1 MFDILLFAG
10 TEEGRTL
17 AGFLKNCGR
26 DVLVLTATRYG
37 ADRIEP
43 GVNLTVEEGRL
54 DESEMADVIRSRAA
68 AEAVVVDATHPYA
81 VQASENIRKACRET
95 GRTYLRIYRESTLRP
110 DSSDV
115 LVSSPAEAA
124 VWLKEHPEG
133 KVLLTTG
140 SKELPEFTSVPG
152 FPERFYARILP
163 MTSNLEICEQLSL
176 PPSHLICM
184 QGPFSEEMN
193 IALIRQT
200 GASVLVT
207 KDTGTAGGFNEKK
220 TAADKCGCRLLIIG
234 RPSQEQGISESECL
248 EILKNK
254 FPDLS
259 LAEKK
264 QEAIDAADKADRRIA
279 VIGIGMGSRDCR
291 TMTQEAAEYCRH
303 ADLLIGAGRMLEA
316 VAAPG
321 QRTVKEYRPE
331 EVSRLI
337 REDTKSRQIAV
348 LLSGDVGF
356 FSGAKKLLRVLPE
369 QTEVMSGI
377 SSLIYF
383 CGKLR
388 ESWDDVCIT
397 SSHGRD
403 CNLIGEICRN
413 QKVFSILGTRDAVRN
428 LCRSLLDYG
437 MTDLRI
443 DIGENLSYPE
453 EKVLHGAPEDFA
465 DYSGSALSVL
475 LVHNPK
481 PDCFVTQGIPDESF
495 ERDKVP
501 MTKEEIR
508 EISVSKLRLTDRSVV
523 YDVGAGSG
531 SVSVETALRAREGKV
546 FAIEKNPVAVQLL
559 HRNRKKFRADNL
571 QIVEG
576 LAPEALEDLPAPTHA
591 FIGGSSGNL
600 KDILRLLLKKNPCVR
615 VVINCITLET
625 VGEALDAMKTLP
637 LGHTDIVSVS
647 VARAKKA
654 GPYHMMM
661 GQNPVYILSADGVP
675 DGQQE

>member
-26 DVLVLTATRYG
+26 QVLVLTATRYG
-37 ADRIEP
+37 ADRIGP
-43 GVNLTVEEGRL
+43 GASLTVEEGRL
-54 DESEMADVIRSRAA
+54 DEKEMADVIRSRAA
-68 AEAVVVDATHPYA
+68 EKAVVVDATHPYA
-81 VQASENIRKACRET
+81 VQASENIREACRET
-95 GRTYLRIYRESTLRP
+95 GRAYLRIYRESTLRP

-115 LVSSPAEAA
+115 LVHSTAEAA
-124 VWLKEHPEG
+124 AWLKEHPEG

-163 MTSNLEICEQLSL
+163 MKSNLEICERLSL

-207 KDTGTAGGFNEKK
+207 KDTGAAGGFDEKK
-220 TAADKCGCRLLIIG
+220 SAADKCGCRLLIIG
-234 RPSQEQGISESECL
+234 RPSQEHGISESECL
-248 EILKNK
+248 ETLKRR
-254 FPDLS
+254 FPDL
-259 LAEKK
+259 LLPEKAGEAENTSVGAPRK
-264 QEAIDAADKADRRIA
+264 IA
-279 VIGIGMGSRDCR
+279 LVGIGMGSADCR
-291 TMTQEAAEYCRH
+291 TMTQEALDYCRH

-316 VAAPG
+316 VAVPG
-321 QRTVKEYRPE
+321 QRTVKEYRAE

-337 REDTKSRQIAV
+337 REDKESRQIAI

-356 FSGAKKLLRVLPE
+356 FSGAKNLLRVLPE
-369 QTEVMSGI
+369 RTEVMPGI

-383 CGKLR
+383 CGRLR
-388 ESWDDVCIT
+388 QSWDDICIT
-397 SSHGRD
+397 SSHGRT
-403 CNLIGEICRN
+403 CNLVGEICRN
-413 QKVFSILGTRDAVRN
+413 EKVFSILGTEDAVRN
-428 LCRSLLDYG
+428 LCRTLLDYG
-437 MTDLRI
+437 MADLQI

-453 EKVLHGAPEDFA
+453 EKLLHGSPEDFVN
-465 DYSGSALSVL
+465 YSGNALSVL
-475 LVHNPK
+475 LVQNPN
-481 PDCFVTQGIPDESF
+481 PDFSVAPGIPDESF
-495 ERDKVP
+495 ERDRVP

-531 SVSVETALRAREGKV
+531 SVSVETALRAREGRV

-559 HRNRKKFRADNL
+559 YRNKKKFRADNL

-576 LAPEALEDLPAPTHA
+576 LAPEALEALPAPTHA

-600 KDILRLLLKKNPCVR
+600 KDILRLLLKKNPRIR